1 MVQCEISVRWQLD
14 EKACRSLVAILPN
27 PNMLRCAAIRFGNRG
42 HHACPAVWNA
52 LSLGPIVASAPSL
65 ARLEQLAITAIAAS
79 ASSIFTSAPFR
90 IAVIADSPLPDACK
104 LR

>member
-27 PNMLRCAAIRFGNRG
+27 PEHASLRRDQ
-42 HHACPAVWNA
+42 VWQ
-52 LSLGPIVASAPSL
+52 SRASRLPR
-65 ARLEQLAITAIAAS
+65 RLECPLASPDRRQRAFVGEIGAAGEQS
-79 ASSIFTSAPFR
+79 QHRPARFSLPRPSR